1 MQSQLQTTRAE
12 KESIAKQLEEDYAES
27 IARKLEEASLQY
39 RTQLQVA
46 EQTIK
51 ELELALSQSSDNVKN
66 DEEDVEVL
74 QEALDAAA
82 ARIQEAQVLIESKD
96 AKLAEV
102 QAKLVLLEAL
112 EIDLANAQKMA
123 ADAERRA
130 LLLEKEVVDSN
141 NAQEA
146 QAERIQKLEE
156 HIAIATAQL
165 EEYKGAQ
172 VTASNVESIK
182 NEAEIRM
189 QSAEESTMEA
199 NAALAA
205 AEEKELAAVQAV
217 RDAEQRAD
225 AAEEMLAKLK
235 VEDQQRSK
243 KFALVNGSFARKERE
258 LMDRAES
265 AELQAASLRTE
276 RDQLNAEIRRLH
288 EHITELQD
296 TQAREAREDEKS
308 TKEAEMMKLIER
320 VSKQEEQIEV
330 LRSAVQAASS
340 LRVKAEEEKE
350 RVQQELHATQH
361 ELSDLQQA
369 LLDLEQQM
377 NQLSSEHQELMMAE
391 SRNTHGTDA
400 LGALEEKQL
409 LEKKL
414 KAAEARMAVA
424 SATQD
429 AHVVSLEKQNREL
442 SWQVAMLTRGSTGIQ
457 TARGV
462 PPDSVSV
469 PMSAESHA
477 NQGGTL
483 AAAVGVALRHRK
495 RLIIVY
501 LVALHILVYISL
513 VHKMLFR
520 IQES

>member
-130 LLLEKEVVDSN
+130 LQLEKEVVDSN

-182 NEAEIRM
+182 NEAQIRM
-189 QSAEESTMEA
+189 QSAEERTMEA

-225 AAEEMLAKLK
+225 AAEEMLAKFK

-243 KFALVNGSFARKERE
+243 KFALVNGSFAKKERE

-276 RDQLNAEIRRLH
+276 RDQLNAEIRLH

-320 VSKQEEQIEV
+320 VSKQEEQIED

-400 LGALEEKQL
+400 LAALEEKQR